1 MFFPALAI
9 FTLSSCV
16 QTTTSDLSSQ
26 KTVLLHTLE
35 IDNDGKARANLD
47 GKPLFT
53 GNAVETFEQSPTKSV
68 SSWKSG
74 KRHGVTTSYFFNGNI
89 RQITNYVDGF
99 KEGSSKQFRIS
110 GELLTEENYLKDEL
124 HGKKVEMLPNGEKV
138 MELHVFKI
146 AK

>member
-1 MFFPALAI
+1 MKIFPACFPALAI
-9 FTLSSCV
+9 LTLSSCV

-35 IDNDGKARANLD
+35 IDNDGKARANLE

-74 KRHGVTTSYFFNGNI
+74 KRHGVTTSYFLMVI
-89 RQITNYVDGF
+89 SDKLRIMWMDLKKDHQ
-99 KEGSSKQFRIS
+99 SSSNFW
-110 GELLTEENYLKDEL
+110 
-124 HGKKVEMLPNGEKV
+124 
-138 MELHVFKI
+138 
-146 AK
+146 